1 MNKSTFCSLPF
12 TSIFLGSDG
21 GVKPCCSL
29 RGDLGNINQQP
40 IEEILNGPI
49 ARGLRQDIIDG
60 NWNKMCSQCEE
71 LESKGARTER
81 IHTVALM
88 EQFKEVKQDY
98 FRLDKLDLRWSNT
111 CNLTCNYCYEYFSSQ
126 WAAIKGIKVN
136 SNKEHAEDSIFS
148 FIEKHKD
155 SITNIQLLGGEPL
168 LQKPNNRLID
178 IVPDS
183 NYYILT
189 NLSTELKNNVIAKK
203 LLANKKAIW
212 GVSFETIGERFEYV
226 RHGAKWKT
234 LNDNF
239 DLLAEY
245 NRPFDTHP
253 LYCVY
258 SAFNLLEYYDFL
270 KTKNNFNQMYWQLLQ
285 NIPGLDVFRLPNPMK
300 KIALME
306 IEKVLDIH
314 KEEKWNN
321 HLLQNIY
328 NKLKESM
335 DSPRINSLD
344 AFKYPRELEKDLPN
358 KEKEFIRLWPEV
370 YKNISIYNNSKYP
383 L

>member
-81 IHTVALM
+81 IHTVPLM

-155 SITNIQLLGGEPL
+155 SIINIQLLGGEPL

-189 NLSTELKNNVIAKK
+189 NLSTELKNNGIAKK
-203 LLANKKAIW
+203 LLSNKKAIW

-370 YKNISIYNNSKYP
+370 YKYIAIYNNSKYP

>member
-81 IHTVALM
+81 IHTVPLM

-155 SITNIQLLGGEPL
+155 SIINIQLLGGEPL

-189 NLSTELKNNVIAKK
+189 NLSTELKNNGIAKK
-203 LLANKKAIW
+203 LLSNKI
-212 GVSFETIGERFEYV
+212 
-226 RHGAKWKT
+226 
-234 LNDNF
+234 L
-239 DLLAEY
+239 
-245 NRPFDTHP
+245 
-253 LYCVY
+253 
-258 SAFNLLEYYDFL
+258 
-270 KTKNNFNQMYWQLLQ
+270 
-285 NIPGLDVFRLPNPMK
+285 
-300 KIALME
+300 
-306 IEKVLDIH
+306 
-314 KEEKWNN
+314 
-321 HLLQNIY
+321 
-328 NKLKESM
+328 
-335 DSPRINSLD
+335 SL
-344 AFKYPRELEKDLPN
+344 
-358 KEKEFIRLWPEV
+358 V
-370 YKNISIYNNSKYP
+370 
-383 L
+383 